1 MDNQSVAGLFRSGSM
16 HGALQRALAPA
27 LSLLLAACG
36 FADVYIEAPSSELAA
51 YVEQSGVAAP
61 TGRIRFLFDDMRGL
75 STDTLDSHAMPWK
88 VVTAALVLE
97 RDELAAGPASLP
109 GILQEYGFIVPTE
122 IANWTDSLPRPG
134 FSMPLGIVTGTLEDP
149 FPPFRLEVAN
159 ISCAACHAGVTYD
172 FAGNPLR
179 SVWLGQPNTSINFGA
194 FTEDVFRGLR
204 VALEN
209 PERLMVAVRTLYP
222 DADSRE
228 LNTIRRYVLPA
239 VTERVG
245 KAPAGSVS
253 GFNQGSSG
261 TTNGLGSLKNI
272 LGLLPEGG
280 DPGERGVVSIP
291 DLAGVTL
298 RSSLLADG
306 SYGPKGTDRFQP
318 LQTRDV
324 DDAQRRHLADIIS
337 AFTISIMGVE
347 PNLALTNASRVA
359 EIVDF
364 LLEYEAPPFPG
375 TLDLD
380 RAARGEVLYRESCSS
395 CHGTYNVGLRNI
407 RLIAYPN
414 RLVPAERIGTDPL
427 RVRLASPAAAAALNR
442 SAIGANV
449 EVVPTGGYVAPRL
462 NGIWATAPYLH
473 NGSVP
478 TLWHLVNPDRRP
490 ARFEVGGHRLDFI
503 NVGIAG
509 TIADDGVMR
518 YAADYKPWASPFLYD
533 TAELG
538 HSNTGH
544 ETQFQDLTEEQK
556 WDLLEYLKL
565 L

>member
-359 EIVDF
+359 EIVDNY
-364 LLEYEAPPFPG
+364 LSNALRHAPDGSTIDVVAGASGEVAARISVTDDGPGLAPDQLEAVFERFYRVDPARS
-375 TLDLD
+375 
-380 RAARGEVLYRESCSS
+380 RAAGGS
-395 CHGTYNVGLRNI
+395 GIGLAI
-407 RLIAYPN
+407 
-414 RLVPAERIGTDPL
+414 
-427 RVRLASPAAAAALNR
+427 VRAL
-442 SAIGANV
+442 
-449 EVVPTGGYVAPRL
+449 
-462 NGIWATAPYLH
+462 ATAM
-473 NGSVP
+473 
-478 TLWHLVNPDRRP
+478 
-490 ARFEVGGHRLDFI
+490 GGR
-503 NVGIAG
+503 A
-509 TIADDGVMR
+509 
-518 YAADYKPWASPFLYD
+518 WAESPG
-533 TAELG
+533 LG
-538 HSNTGH
+538 HGAT
-544 ETQFQDLTEEQK
+544 FV
-556 WDLLEYLKL
+556 LELPPA
-565 L
+565 